1 MLNTKNHQIMKKLPI
16 LIIAI
21 ACMAF
26 EVNAQSTDHREDPQ
40 FGLKIGSNFSNV
52 YDSEGEEFE
61 ADGKFGLATGVFM
74 TIPIGKFIGIQPEV
88 LFSRKGFKGTGTVQG
103 LTYDVTRTT
112 SYIDIPLMFSV
123 KPIPTISLVA
133 GPQYSFL
140 LKQKDEYGSLVQEQ
154 EFENDNIRKNT
165 MAFIGGIDFNM
176 NDFVIGT
183 RVGWDMVNNHG
194 DGTSSTPRYKNVW
207 YQLTFGFRL

>member
-1 MLNTKNHQIMKKLPI
+1 
-16 LIIAI
+16 
-21 ACMAF
+21 MAF
-26 EVNAQSTDHREDPQ
+26 DVKSQSTDHRGDSQ
-40 FGLKIGSNFSNV
+40 FGLKIGSNYSNV
-52 YDSEGEEFE
+52 YDSQGEDFE
-61 ADGKFGLATGVFM
+61 ADGKFGLAAGVFIA
-74 TIPIGKFIGIQPEV
+74 IPIGKFIGIQPEV
-88 LFSRKGFKGTGTVQG
+88 LFSRKGFKGTGAVQG

-112 SYIDIPLMFSV
+112 NYIDIPLMFSV
-123 KPIPTISLVA
+123 KPSPAISLVA

-140 LKQKDEYGSLVQEQ
+140 LKQKDEYGSVVQEQ

-165 MAFIGGIDFNM
+165 MGFIGGIDFNM

>member
-1 MLNTKNHQIMKKLPI
+1 MKKLPI

-21 ACMAF
+21 ACIVFDAKS
-26 EVNAQSTDHREDPQ
+26 QSMDHRENPQ
-40 FGLKIGSNFSNV
+40 FGLKIGSNYSNV
-52 YDSEGEEFE
+52 YDSQGEEFE
-61 ADGKFGLATGVFM
+61 ADGRFGLATGVFI
-74 TIPIGKFIGIQPEV
+74 TIPIGKFIGLQPEV
-88 LFSRKGFKGTGTVQG
+88 LYSRKGFKGTGTIQG
-103 LTYDVTRTT
+103 LSYDVTRTT
-112 SYIDIPLMFSV
+112 NYIDIPLMFSV
-123 KPIPTISLVA
+123 KPSPAISLVA

-140 LKQKDEYGSLVQEQ
+140 LKQKDEFTNVGGSVVQEQ

-165 MAFIGGIDFNM
+165 MGFIGGVDFNL

-183 RVGWDMVNNHG
+183 RVGWDMINNHG